1 MNMKI
6 RSCISRSI
14 VVLIVDMSIVEV
26 AKLAGVSHATVSR
39 VINNRPGVSPEC
51 VQLVRQA
58 MQNIGYTPSGR
69 GRPVNAQPRVGTIA
83 LLMIG
88 ADLTLMLAPVA
99 GAVLHAV
106 EDTLADKGFNLILGK
121 LNESGRLPPSV
132 ANGRVDGLLLYGYPP
147 PRIHMSRLSK
157 FPCVWLLSARSP
169 RGYWGDRIEPD
180 NESIGRIAAEHL
192 IAQGHKHIAML
203 NLSPDH
209 MGYEGRTRAFLDTAD
224 SHGIQARE
232 LVDGKIESAMPFTAE
247 FDELQ
252 VKQIVARFM
261 AMPTRPTGLFVP
273 RDSLTVMVYHELRAQ
288 GLEPGRDVEIVSCN
302 NEPVLSGLD
311 PRPATIDLRPEVIGR
326 QAVDQLSIRI
336 QKPNDPVSVVSTVQP
351 RLVVGDTTS
360 VIQM

>member
-1 MNMKI
+1 
-6 RSCISRSI
+6 
-14 VVLIVDMSIVEV
+14 MSIVEV

-106 EDTLADKGFNLILGK
+106 ENTLAGMGFNLILGK

-147 PRIHMSRLSK
+147 PRQHMSRLSK
-157 FPCVWLLSARSP
+157 LPCVWLLSARSP

-180 NESIGRIAAEHL
+180 NEAIGRIAAEHL
-192 IAQGHKHIAML
+192 VSKGHKHIAML

-209 MGYEGRTRAFLDTAD
+209 MGYEVRTRAFIETAQTT
-224 SHGIQARE
+224 HGIKADE
-232 LVDGKIESAMPFTAE
+232 VVDGQIESAMPFTAA
-247 FDELQ
+247 FDEMQ
-252 VKQIVARFM
+252 VKQIVARLL
-261 AMPTRPTGLFVP
+261 AMETMPTGLFVP

-288 GLEPGRDVEIVSCN
+288 GIEPGRDIEIVSCN

-311 PRPATIDLRPEVIGR
+311 PRPATIDLRPEVIGK
-326 QAVDQLSIRI
+326 QAVEQLSIRI

-351 RLVVGDTTS
+351 RLVIGDETS
-360 VIQM
+360 IVQT

>member
-1 MNMKI
+1 
-6 RSCISRSI
+6 
-14 VVLIVDMSIVEV
+14 MSIVEV

-51 VQLVRQA
+51 VQLVRKA

-69 GRPVNAQPRVGTIA
+69 GRPVNAQARVGTIA

-88 ADLTLMLAPVA
+88 ADVTLMLAPVA
-99 GAVLHAV
+99 NAVLHAV
-106 EDTLADKGFNLILGK
+106 EDTLAEKGFNLILGK

-147 PRIHMSRLSK
+147 PRVHLSRLSK

-180 NESIGRIAAEHL
+180 NEAIGRIAAEHL
-192 IAQGHKHIAML
+192 ISKGHKQIAML

-209 MGYEGRTRAFLDTAD
+209 MGYEVRTRAFIETANR
-224 SHGIQARE
+224 HGIPAHE
-232 LVDGKIESAMPFTAE
+232 VVEGKLESAMPFMAE

-252 VKQIVARFM
+252 VKQIVSRFL
-261 AMPTRPTGLFVP
+261 AMEDRPTGLFVP

-288 GLEPGRDVEIVSCN
+288 GVEPGRDVQVVSCN
-302 NEPVLSGLD
+302 NEPVLGGLD
-311 PRPATIDLRPEVIGR
+311 PRPATIDLRPEIIGK
-326 QAVDQLSIRI
+326 QAVEQLSLRI

-351 RLVVGDTTS
+351 KLRIGDETS
-360 VIQM
+360 VV